1 MASYLITVVKTDPK
15 YIPVVLLIGSL
26 CGGVA
31 AVAFGILSDR
41 IGRRRVVSLITGALV
56 LFPAPAFL
64 FLTTGDPVAIMLVIV
79 VGFMLACQGVVGVHM
94 SYFPEVFGSRYRY
107 AGVTLGREFS
117 AIIGGGIAPMVCAG
131 LLAAFGNSWVPIAI
145 YMGGTMLVSFI
156 ATRLTPETL
165 NRDLTDPADASARRA
180 AAVVPASAKA

>member
-1 MASYLITVVKTDPK
+1 M
-15 YIPVVLLIGSL
+15 
-26 CGGVA
+26 
-31 AVAFGILSDR
+31 
-41 IGRRRVVSLITGALV
+41 
-56 LFPAPAFL
+56 
-64 FLTTGDPVAIMLVIV
+64 LTTGDPVAIMLVIV
-79 VGFMLACQGVVGVHM
+79 IGFILACQGVVGVHM

-145 YMGGTMLVSFI
+145 YMGVTMLVSFI

-165 NRDLTDPADASARRA
+165 NRDLTDPEDADARRA
-180 AAVVPASAKA
+180 AAVVPASAEA

>member
-1 MASYLITVVKTDPK
+1 
-15 YIPVVLLIGSL
+15 
-26 CGGVA
+26 
-31 AVAFGILSDR
+31 
-41 IGRRRVVSLITGALV
+41 
-56 LFPAPAFL
+56 
-64 FLTTGDPVAIMLVIV
+64 
-79 VGFMLACQGVVGVHM
+79 M

-145 YMGGTMLVSFI
+145 YMGVTMLVSFI

-165 NRDLTDPADASARRA
+165 NRDLTDPEDADARRA
-180 AAVVPASAKA
+180 AAVVPASAEA